1 MISDEEITKIK
12 SKLEELEKR
21 TSELEKASQTKPEA
35 AKKRISTKEFILSK
49 KPKDDV
55 QRTLAIGY
63 YLEKY
68 EGLSPFNVRDLEKGF
83 RDAREKVPQNTGDKV
98 QLNVKKGHMM
108 DIKEKRDNLKTW
120 ILTNSGEEYVESG
133 FKRGR

>member
-49 KPKDDV
+49 KPRDDV
-55 QRTLAIGY
+55 QKTLAIGY

-68 EGLSPFNVRDLEKGF
+68 EGFSTFNVRDLEKGF
-83 RDAREKVPQNTGDKV
+83 RAAKEPIPGNINAEVN
-98 QLNVKKGHMM
+98 LNIKKGHMM
-108 DIKEKRDNLKTW
+108 ETDEKKDNLKAW
-120 ILTNSGEEYVESG
+120 VLTNSGEKYVEG
-133 FKRGR
+133 NFQKEK